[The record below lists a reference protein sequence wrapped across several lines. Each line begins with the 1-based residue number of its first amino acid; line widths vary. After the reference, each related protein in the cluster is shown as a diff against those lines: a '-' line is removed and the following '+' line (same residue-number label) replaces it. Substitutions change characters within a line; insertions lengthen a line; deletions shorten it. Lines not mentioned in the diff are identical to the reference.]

1 MGKHSSEKEKGKGKT
16 ILLSI
21 IFVIILSIIAV
32 LVYNNFFVNKNN
44 PEDAINTTF
53 QALKTY
59 DKETANKYI
68 DYNQL
73 LYSLDEMIVNE
84 KNDGVCRELFKDMEW
99 KIEGIEVDND
109 TATVIV
115 EVTNKDFIKVMTSW
129 MKKMIGEKAKG
140 TQVTTEIS
148 MQKLE
153 NALSETKDCKTEM
166 KKINL
171 VKEENNWKIV
181 IDESLRD
188 LVYPSIDSVATALTK

>member
-1 MGKHSSEKEKGKGKT
+1 
-16 ILLSI
+16 
-21 IFVIILSIIAV
+21 
-32 LVYNNFFVNKNN
+32 
-44 PEDAINTTF
+44 
-53 QALKTY
+53 
-59 DKETANKYI
+59 
-68 DYNQL
+68 
-73 LYSLDEMIVNE
+73 
-84 KNDGVCRELFKDMEW
+84 
-99 KIEGIEVDND
+99 
-109 TATVIV
+109 
-115 EVTNKDFIKVMTSW
+115 MTSW

>member
-73 LYSLDEMIVNE
+73 LYSLDEMIVKE

-115 EVTNKDFIKVMTSW
+115 EVTNKDFI
-129 MKKMIGEKAKG
+129 
-140 TQVTTEIS
+140 
-148 MQKLE
+148 
-153 NALSETKDCKTEM
+153 
-166 KKINL
+166 
-171 VKEENNWKIV
+171 
-181 IDESLRD
+181 
-188 LVYPSIDSVATALTK
+188 